1 MMENNLEFLRRVVVN
16 ADKDYT
22 LRKAAEEC
30 MELATALLQQ
40 VNKPTKNYTNEIEEE
55 ISHVSMRLLMI
66 SELYNKENIQE
77 QFNRKCENMKR
88 WERDQGYKNL

>member
-1 MMENNLEFLRRVVVN
+1 MENNLEFLRRVVHF
-16 ADKDYT
+16 ADKDYS

-66 SELYNKENIQE
+66 SEVFDKQNIQHN
-77 QFNRKCENMKR
+77 FDRKCENMKR
-88 WERDQGYKNL
+88 WERDKGYKNL